1 MATNRTSASSCGKSQ
16 WMKADEK
23 IGKIYGLLLSALR
36 SFDIDL
42 YALAAVI
49 AVGDLGVELERHAS
63 LAQELL
69 NQLRDLRI
77 HPRTANLTKE
87 FDNRDFCAETRPDGA
102 LL

>member
-23 IGKIYGLLLSALR
+23 IGKIYALR

-49 AVGDLGVELERHAS
+49 AVGDLGVELELHAL
-63 LAQELL
+63 LAQDLL